1 MTARMTT
8 RMTGMRGFTVVWA
21 GQVVSMLGSGMTQF
35 AITIWAW
42 QLTGQATTLALVGF
56 FTFGPSVLLS
66 PVAGALVDR
75 WNRKLVMALS
85 DLGAGLATIVMLAL
99 YLPGALEVWHLY
111 ALGAWTGAFAAFQ
124 FPAYA
129 AAIGSMVRKEQYA
142 RASGMLSL
150 AESVATIGAPIL
162 AGLALAAIGIA
173 GVFAIDIV
181 TFVVALIALALV
193 PVPTP
198 PASDE
203 GAASRTG
210 LWRESIFGFRYI
222 LARPSLL
229 RLQLLYLGINLTAT
243 LGMVVSA
250 PMVLARTG
258 NDELALASM
267 QSAIGAGGVVGGL
280 ALSLWGGPR
289 RRIHGVLFGMI
300 GSGLLGTVPLGA
312 GRSLAVWLPAAF
324 LTMLFV
330 PIVNGSNQAIWLA
343 KVAPDLQ
350 GKVFAARRLIALV
363 ASPLAMLAAGPLADA
378 VMEPA
383 MGSGGAL
390 AAWFGWLVGT
400 GPGAGMGLMVVFSGV
415 AMAALGGVGLAMP
428 SVRDVETRLP
438 DHAGSREADAG
449 PGAVAVVGPGAVV
462 SSGAVVPG
470 AATAA
475 SAAAAVTTGEGV
487 RPPSNVRGGVPVDE
501 GQDVGDEPF

>member
-1 MTARMTT
+1 MSARLL
-8 RMTGMRGFTVVWA
+8 GMRGFSVVWA

-42 QLTGQATTLALVGF
+42 QETGQATTLALVGF

-66 PVAGALVDR
+66 PIAGALVDR

-99 YLPGALEVWHLY
+99 YRGGALEVWHLY

-150 AESVATIGAPIL
+150 AESIATIGAPIL
-162 AGLALAAIGIA
+162 AGLALATIGIG
-173 GVFAIDIV
+173 GVFAIDVV
-181 TFVVALIALALV
+181 TFVIALIALSIVAI
-193 PVPTP
+193 PTP
-198 PASDE
+198 PLSDE

-210 LWRESIFGFRYI
+210 LWGESLFGFRYI

-229 RLQLLYLGINLTAT
+229 HLQLLYLGINLTAT

-258 NDELALASM
+258 NDQLALASM
-267 QSAIGAGGVVGGL
+267 EAAIGVGGVVGGL
-280 ALSLWGGPR
+280 ALSFWGGPQ
-289 RRIHGVLFGMI
+289 RRIYGVLFGMI
-300 GSGLLGTVPLGA
+300 GTGLLGAVPLGA
-312 GRSLAVWLPAAF
+312 GRSLAMWVPAAF
-324 LTMLFV
+324 LTSLFI
-330 PIVNGSNQAIWLA
+330 PIVNGSNQAIWLS
-343 KVAPDLQ
+343 KVAPDVQ
-350 GKVFAARRLIALV
+350 GKVFAARRLIALL
-363 ASPLAMLAAGPLADA
+363 AAPLAMLAAGPLADV

-383 MGSGGAL
+383 MRPGGAL
-390 AAWFGWLVGT
+390 AMSFGWLVGT

-415 AMAALGGVGLAMP
+415 AMATFGVVGLVTP

-438 DHAGSREADAG
+438 DHAGVRDPDDGLTASAV
-449 PGAVAVVGPGAVV
+449 GAPSALV
-462 SSGAVVPG
+462 SPSAAVPG
-470 AATAA
+470 IAPAPT
-475 SAAAAVTTGEGV
+475 AAAVVAMPSDRG
-487 RPPSNVRGGVPVDE
+487 PPSSEARGGVPVDE
-501 GQDVGDEPF
+501 RQDVGDEPL

>member
-1 MTARMTT
+1 MTVRL
-8 RMTGMRGFTVVWA
+8 TGMRGFTVVWA

-56 FTFGPSVLLS
+56 FTFGPSVVLS

-75 WNRKLVMALS
+75 WSRKLVMALS
-85 DLGAGLATIVMLAL
+85 DLGAGLATIVMLVL
-99 YLPGALEVWHLY
+99 YLSGALEVWHLY
-111 ALGAWTGAFAAFQ
+111 ALGAWTGAFGAFQ

-162 AGLALAAIGIA
+162 AGLALAVIGIA

-181 TFVVALIALALV
+181 TFVLALTALAVV

-203 GAASRTG
+203 GTASRTG
-210 LWRESIFGFRYI
+210 LWRESVFGFRYI

-229 RLQLLYLGINLTAT
+229 HLQLLYLGINLTAT

-250 PMVLARTG
+250 PMVLARSG

-267 QSAIGAGGVVGGL
+267 QAAIGAGGVVGGL
-280 ALSLWGGPR
+280 ALSIWGGPR
-289 RRIHGVLFGMI
+289 RRIYGVLFGMI

-330 PIVNGSNQAIWLA
+330 PIVNGSNQAIWLS
-343 KVAPDLQ
+343 KVAPDVQ
-350 GKVFAARRLIALV
+350 GKVFAARRLIALL
-363 ASPLAMLAAGPLADA
+363 ASPLAMLAAGPLADV

-383 MGSGGAL
+383 MRPGGAL
-390 AAWFGWLVGT
+390 ATSFGWLVGT

-415 AMAALGGVGLAMP
+415 AMATLGFVGLLTP

-438 DHAGSREADAG
+438 DHAGVREPDEG
-449 PGAVAVVGPGAVV
+449 VVASAEVAPSELVPP
-462 SSGAVVPG
+462 SAVVPG
-470 AATAA
+470 AAQAPSTD
-475 SAAAAVTTGEGV
+475 AVVAMSSDRGAL
-487 RPPSNVRGGVPVDE
+487 SSDARGGVPVDE
-501 GQDVGDEPF
+501 RQDVGDEAL